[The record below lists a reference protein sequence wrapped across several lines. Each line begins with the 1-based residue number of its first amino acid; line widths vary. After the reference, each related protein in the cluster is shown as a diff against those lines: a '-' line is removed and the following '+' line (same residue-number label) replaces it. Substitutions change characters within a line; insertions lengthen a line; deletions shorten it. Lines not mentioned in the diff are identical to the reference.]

1 MMRLSNFT
9 FTTAWYPL
17 SQNLQS
23 APAQISLRVRSNQGQ
38 AWDEPIVLPLEQ
50 LHAARL
56 KKICPF
62 LQIPGSRKAVQQFDD
77 ELMAKLEREL
87 AAGKI
92 QRGYYLE
99 HSGMID
105 FPDGMVQFLAGT
117 ELIPNHCGRKY
128 LPAAH
133 LDTAR
138 LAGNG
143 TSSLLEMEAALIEA
157 PAQALLT
164 LAYVLLTSVRSMV
177 IDQGI
182 DFQAVLY
189 ILGGQGL
196 GKTTL
201 AKRTAGLY
209 QTEEGYVSGLV
220 QAGSTMAGIRD
231 MLVRFRDRPV
241 IVDDLCLSAG
251 KDTERRRREVGA
263 TLVREGSGNT
273 PIIKKFGSGAAE
285 SHCHAGVILTAEFP
299 LSNMSD
305 LTRCILVPVHEK
317 LELAPSWIPTLI
329 GDILRTFFA
338 WLSTHYVEARN
349 ALMDSFHNEWKPKLE
364 ARVRTNFIC
373 LRWAFKMLLQCL
385 ADIGM
390 GPQYR
395 EGLERN
401 MRVAVK
407 QSLNEYTSLREGQ
420 MDQVPKGNLA
430 YIIIR
435 GYKKKELRLT
445 KNIEKLQKRDGI
457 IWEDDLCIRPP
468 YLLSFVRRQSGY
480 HQYTR
485 NQLTQELMD
494 LGVLVIQEDRGYTV
508 HLAKPKDGVSIPRVY
523 RLRLN
528 VLEKAA
534 RKF

>member
-23 APAQISLRVRSNQGQ
+23 TPAQISLRVRSNQGQ

-87 AAGKI
+87 AAGI
-92 QRGYYLE
+92 IERGYYLE
-99 HSGMID
+99 HSGAIH
-105 FPDGMVQFLAGT
+105 FPDGMLQFLAGS
-117 ELIPNHCGRKY
+117 ELIPNHCNRRY
-128 LPAAH
+128 LPAPH
-133 LDTAR
+133 LGNIR
-138 LAGNG
+138 LVGEGN
-143 TSSLLEMEAALIEA
+143 TSLQEMEWALVEA

-231 MLVRFRDRPV
+231 MLVRIRDRPV

-273 PIIKKFGSGAAE
+273 PIIKKFGSGVAE

-317 LELAPSWIPTLI
+317 LELAPSWTPTVV
-329 GDILRTFFA
+329 GDVLRRFFT
-338 WLSTHYVEARN
+338 WFSDHHID
-349 ALMDSFHNEWKPKLE
+349 ALNTLTASLNKGWKPKLE
-364 ARVRTNFIC
+364 KRVRTNYIC
-373 LRWAFKMLLQCL
+373 LRWAFRTLLECL
-385 ADIGM
+385 TDSGM
-390 GPQYR
+390 APQYR
-395 EGLERN
+395 ANLEKK
-401 MRVAVK
+401 MRFAVK
-407 QSLNEYTSLREGQ
+407 QGLNEYELLRKEQ
-420 MDQVPKGNLA
+420 LDLVPKGNLSFC
-430 YIIIR
+430 ILR
-435 GYKKKELRLT
+435 GYKDKAFYLANNLERL
-445 KNIEKLQKRDGI
+445 KKRDGV
-457 IWEDDLCIRPP
+457 IWKDDLCIRPQQ
-468 YLLSFVRRQSGY
+468 LLSFVRQQPGY

-485 NQLTQELMD
+485 NQLTLELMD
-494 LGVLVIQEDRGYTV
+494 LGVLVIQEDSGYTV
-508 HLAKPKDGVSIPRVY
+508 HLAKSKDGASIPRVY
-523 RLRLN
+523 RLRLD
-528 VLEKAA
+528 VLKETAK
-534 RKF
+534 KY